1 MIGSSADLLDV
12 LALKMLLQLA
22 MQDIGQLTDI
32 RRYVALGSFPALVA
46 QFRGG
51 RRFRAD
57 LLVCTDRASGSL
69 AFARASLG
77 WR

>member
-1 MIGSSADLLDV
+1 VLDI

-32 RRYVALGSFPALVA
+32 EPRLRSRATPPALIA
-46 QFRGG
+46 QFPGG

-57 LLVCTDRASGSL
+57 RSVCIDRASGSL
-69 AFARASLG
+69 AFAWASLG
-77 WR
+77 